1 MAVSCQQRDCA
12 RGLCLLG
19 GDSIQGTVSFHALFK
34 YNRIRIEPIYNNEVE
49 ILWRKNRVQRLYL
62 NFISTL
68 EIFILISMVLK
79 ILQMI
84 RKYKK

>member
-49 ILWRKNRVQRLYL
+49 ILWRKLSSEVIFELHFYAR
-62 NFISTL
+62 NFHFDIDGFKNTSDDQ
-68 EIFILISMVLK
+68 K
-79 ILQMI
+79 I
-84 RKYKK
+84 